1 MKAMRLLQSVAAAL
15 LQVFLSIR
23 QKPFGGIE
31 QYSKTAQIHPTT
43 PHKVDNFL
51 LPTLLIHQFETTEW
65 DGVVQLKQLKIK
77 LVMK

>member
-31 QYSKTAQIHPTT
+31 QYSKTAQIHPTAT
-43 PHKVDNFL
+43 
-51 LPTLLIHQFETTEW
+51 Q
-65 DGVVQLKQLKIK
+65 GG
-77 LVMK
+77 